1 MELKSDEELQRE
13 KMQAH
18 QKMAVNSI
26 GFDEDV
32 PDDKF
37 EKPQPKSIKDR
48 LKQRKQSETASEL

>member
-1 MELKSDEELQRE
+1 
-13 KMQAH
+13 MQTH
-18 QKMAVNSI
+18 QKKALNSI

-32 PDDKF
+32 KDGTF